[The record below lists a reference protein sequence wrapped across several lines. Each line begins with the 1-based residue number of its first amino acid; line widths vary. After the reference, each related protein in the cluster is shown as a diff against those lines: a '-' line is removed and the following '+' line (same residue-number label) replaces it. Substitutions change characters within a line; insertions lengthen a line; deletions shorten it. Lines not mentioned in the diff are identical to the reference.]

1 VYTGNQLR
9 EMFLQF
15 FESKGHKILPSASL
29 IPKDDPTLLLTV
41 AGMVPFKPYFQRKV
55 EPPYSRVTTSQ
66 KCVRTPDLEVVG
78 KTARHHTFFEM
89 LGNFSFGDYFK
100 KEVIPWAWEFVTEVL
115 KISSDQLWITVHP
128 EDEEARNIWIE
139 KVGVNPERILNDP
152 ENLWAAGPVG
162 PCGYCSEI
170 YVDLGESRGC
180 GKPECA
186 LGCDCDRF
194 LEIWNLVFMQYNRD
208 ESGMLTPLPKQNID
222 TGMGLERIASVMQG
236 AASNFDTDLFLPI
249 IQKVAELAGVTYHEN
264 AKQDIAM
271 KVIADHTRAVSFM
284 LSDGIRPGS
293 EGRGYVLRRILR
305 RAIRYARLLGI
316 DKPFLE
322 QIFLIIERDYAHHY
336 PELKENENFI
346 LNHLRLEE
354 KNFQATLEQGTQI
367 LQEKVKSLQE
377 AGETVLS
384 GSDAFYLYETYGFPV
399 ELTEEMLLEQGL
411 KVDMEGFTLAAD
423 EHRRLAKEQ
432 SQQMKAVQESAAIT
446 EKAKALGATPFLGY
460 ERLYAQTRIEALF
473 NNGEHVTDAGEG
485 DEVLIFLA
493 ETPFYAESGGQVS
506 DQGTIRTAR
515 AEAKLIEVKKGVT
528 GTIYHRVVVT
538 QGVFNTGDT
547 IEAIVDGNSRLATA
561 RHHSATHLLQTA
573 LRSVLGEHVQQA
585 GSLVTPERL
594 RFDFTHFS
602 AMTPEEIQKVEDRLN
617 EAILA
622 NMTVSATEMSLEA
635 AKASGATALFGE
647 KYGDSV
653 RVVSMGDFSKELCGG
668 THVRLTGDIGLVKIL
683 SEGGIGAGLRRIE
696 AVAGTEALTY
706 IRSLNDQLLDI
717 AQLLKAQ
724 PADLSKRVQAMMAQI
739 KDLEK
744 EVQQLNAKFA
754 KSEVEGLLQRVKEIE
769 GIPVLASQVQA
780 QDMDSL
786 RNMADL
792 LKDKLKT
799 GVLVLGAVSE
809 GKVNWVTVVAP
820 TGLSGLHAGQIIKEV
835 AKITGGGGGGRPD
848 MAQAGGKDPAK
859 LGEALDQVPAII
871 KTFLKK

>member
-1 VYTGNQLR
+1 MYTGNQLR
-9 EMFLQF
+9 DMFLKF
-15 FESKGHKILPSASL
+15 FESKGHRILPSASL

-41 AGMVPFKPYFQRKV
+41 AGMVPFKPYFMRKV
-55 EPPYSRVTTSQ
+55 EPPFPRATTSQ

-100 KEVIPWAWEFVTEVL
+100 AEAIPWAWEFVTEVL
-115 KISSDQLWITVHP
+115 KLPIDQLWITVHP
-128 EDEEARNIWIE
+128 EDEEAKNLWIE
-139 KVGVNPERILNDP
+139 KTGVSPERIKYDP

-180 GKPECA
+180 GKPDCA

-208 ESGMLTPLPKQNID
+208 EAGVLTPLPKQNID

-249 IQKVAELAGVTYHEN
+249 INKVSELSGTPYHDN
-264 AKQDIAM
+264 PKSDVAM
-271 KVIADHTRAVSFM
+271 KVVADHTRAVSFM

-322 QIFLIIERDYAHHY
+322 QIFLIIQRDYAHHY

-367 LQEKVKSLQE
+367 LQEKVRTLQE
-377 AGETVLS
+377 AGESMLS
-384 GSDAFYLYETYGFPV
+384 GADAFYLYETYGFPV
-399 ELTEEMLLEQGL
+399 ELTEEMLIEQGMS
-411 KVDMEGFTLAAD
+411 VDMKAFNAASE

-432 SQQMKAVQESAAIT
+432 SQQMKAVQESAAIS
-446 EKAKALGATPFLGY
+446 EKAKALGTTPFLGY
-460 ERLYAQTRIEALF
+460 HELAAHTKVEALF
-473 NNGEHVTDAGEG
+473 RDGEEVKDAAEG

-493 ETPFYAESGGQVS
+493 ESPFYAESGGQIS
-506 DQGTIRTAR
+506 DSGVIHSQR

-528 GTIYHRVVVT
+528 GTVYHRFLIT
-538 QGVFNTGDT
+538 QGVLHTGD
-547 IEAIVDGNSRLATA
+547 EVKSLVDEQLRLATA
-561 RHHSATHLLQTA
+561 RHHSATHLLQAA
-573 LRSVLGEHVQQA
+573 LRTVLGEHVQQA
-585 GSLVTPERL
+585 GSLVTPDRL

-602 AMTPEEIQKVEDRLN
+602 ALTPAELQRVEDLLN
-617 EAILA
+617 EAVLA
-622 NMTVSATEMSLEA
+622 NMPVAAEEMSLDA

-647 KYGDSV
+647 KYGDTV
-653 RVVSMGDFSKELCGG
+653 RVVSMGDYSMELCGG
-668 THVRLTGDIGLVKIL
+668 THIHATGDIGLVKII

-696 AVAGTEALTY
+696 AVAGAEALNY
-706 IRSLNDQLLDI
+706 MRSLNDQLLDA

-724 PADLSKRVQAMMAQI
+724 PSDLLKRIQGLLVQV

-744 EVQQLNAKFA
+744 EVQQLNAKVA
-754 KSEVEGLLQRVKEIE
+754 KSEVESLLQQVKNVE
-769 GIPVLASQVQA
+769 GVPVLAAKVSA
-780 QDMDSL
+780 QDMDTL
-786 RNMADL
+786 RNTADL
-792 LKDKLKT
+792 LKDKMKD
-799 GVLVLGAVSE
+799 GVLVLGAAVE
-809 GKVNWVTVVAP
+809 GKVNWVTVVTP
-820 TGLSGLHAGQIIKEV
+820 VGLRGLHAGQIIKEV

-848 MAQAGGKDPAK
+848 MAQAGGKDAAK
-859 LGEALDQVPAII
+859 LGEALDQVAGII
-871 KTFLKK
+871 KGYLK